1 MDEHQKD
8 EQQKLDDDAEL
19 VRAALTLEQ
28 FELRLGVPLTNTGLR
43 PLSFYASQKH
53 PAGRA
58 EKTKVAATAK
68 AQNACD
74 NVPEDQEEPQRD
86 YRLHGDLRSETGRP
100 SQPKPR
106 AAMGPHT
113 RRCNVCRHPDR
124 KAIEHEFL
132 RWRSPDKIAR
142 EYGIPDHSS
151 IYRHVHATG
160 IFARRRKAVRVALES
175 VIECAEVVKVTASSL
190 VKAVHAYTHIN
201 EFGEWIKHPTKHIV
215 IVQHQNVSQENA
227 QPVAKDPTIPT
238 NCHPACPDIGR
249 DRSEGSVPGSSE
261 IALPLPVS
269 CHPVNNPRSPL
280 PCHPACPDEGREHS
294 EGSALAFSFPSAAS
308 AETPVLN
315 RQTQELEHAPTH

>member
-1 MDEHQKD
+1 VDEQQKD
-8 EQQKLDDDAEL
+8 EQQKDEQQKVDDDAEL
-19 VRAALTLEQ
+19 VRAALALEQ

-43 PLSFYASQKH
+43 PLSFHASQKH
-53 PAGRA
+53 PAGRV
-58 EKTKVAATAK
+58 EKAKFATKT
-68 AQNACD
+68 QNARESTREGQD
-74 NVPEDQEEPQRD
+74 EPERD
-86 YRLHGDLRSETGRP
+86 YRLRGGLRSDTGRP
-100 SQPKPR
+100 SQPRPR

-175 VIECAEVVKVTASSL
+175 IIECAEVVKVTSSSL

-215 IVQHQNVSQENA
+215 IVQHQNVSQESS
-227 QPVAKDPTIPT
+227 QPVAKDPAIPP
-238 NCHPACPDIGR
+238 N
-249 DRSEGSVPGSSE
+249 
-261 IALPLPVS
+261 
-269 CHPVNNPRSPL
+269 
-280 PCHPACPDEGREHS
+280 CHPACPDEGRERS
-294 EGSALAFSFPSAAS
+294 EGSALAFSAPQHYSAS
-308 AETPVLN
+308 TETPELN
-315 RQTQELEHAPTH
+315 RQTQELEHAPTR